1 MEESKWADY
10 VVSAVKRGPGS
21 GRISQ
26 VQVHV
31 DRGNSLGHQ
40 EIVDKI
46 KVAQNIKKRKKYITP
61 YKIIETNW
69 KPGESIRAFVQDG
82 EAFIRNDDNKV
93 PLDNLGTLPDI

>member
-31 DRGNSLGHQ
+31 DRGNSLGHP

-46 KVAQNIKKRKKYITP
+46 KSSKDEDIHSILESYIEKEKLKK
-61 YKIIETNW
+61 
-69 KPGESIRAFVQDG
+69 Q
-82 EAFIRNDDNKV
+82 
-93 PLDNLGTLPDI
+93 

>member
-31 DRGNSLGHQ
+31 DRGNSLGHP

-46 KVAQNIKKRKKYITP
+46 KEQLTD
-61 YKIIETNW
+61 
-69 KPGESIRAFVQDG
+69 F
-82 EAFIRNDDNKV
+82 
-93 PLDNLGTLPDI
+93 